1 MSAHRDLGP
10 CLYCGRPAEE
20 LHHFT
25 ARLTPDGPYL
35 DPEATI
41 ALCRRH
47 HATETAL
54 WREPEVGLDALADP
68 TLARATRTAWT
79 LGRLVDLGRHGT
91 PGVLRSFHVVLVR
104 ITDGVAELV
113 SKVVGS

>member
-1 MSAHRDLGP
+1 MSAARDLGA
-10 CLYCGRPAEE
+10 CAFCGTPAAE

-41 ALCRRH
+41 ALCRRC

-54 WREPEVGLDALADP
+54 WRDPEVALDVIADP
-68 TLARATRTAWT
+68 TLARAARTTWT
-79 LGRLVDLGRHGT
+79 LGRLVDLGRPGT

-104 ITDGVAELV
+104 ITDGVAELL
-113 SKVVGS
+113 SKVAGS

>member
-1 MSAHRDLGP
+1 MSPPRDLGA
-10 CLYCGRPAEE
+10 CAFCGTPAVE
-20 LHHFT
+20 LHHLT

-41 ALCRRH
+41 PLCRRH

-68 TLARATRTAWT
+68 TLARAARATWS
-79 LGRLVDLGRHGT
+79 LGRLVDLGRPGT

-104 ITDGVAELV
+104 ITDGVAELL
-113 SKVVGS
+113 SKVAGS